1 MSLFATRPPL
11 PPGEPAVRLPKWAL
25 ALGLASV
32 AVVAGVLAVL
42 PGIPDFAAV
51 RSSARSSEAQLLD
64 RHGVLLQR
72 LRLDRRQRHTE
83 WVGLNEVS
91 PAFVA
96 SLIAA
101 EDKRF
106 RYHAGVDPVALMSAA
121 WDNLRRPR
129 ARGASTLTMQL
140 AGLLMSER
148 EGAPLARGL
157 GYKLAQMRLALGL
170 ELRWSKREILEAYVN
185 RVGFRGELVGL
196 DAAARGLVGKGAS
209 GLDYPES
216 AVLVSLIRAP
226 TASRTQVA
234 QRACRLLQRLDHADD
249 CARAAFVASALPR
262 HSLPMPGADEAPHL
276 ARRLLTR
283 AGESVRS
290 SLDAELQRFAAETLR
305 SHLAALVERNVED
318 GAVVVLDNASGEA
331 LAYVGSS
338 GDLSG
343 APEVDG
349 AAAQRQPGST
359 LKPFLYASAIE
370 ARWLTAASVLDDSSL
385 ALTTPSGLYIPQD
398 YDRHFKG
405 PVTVRT
411 ALGASLNVPAVRALT
426 IVGVDRFLRTLRELG
441 MNTLTHDAEH
451 YGFGLALG
459 GAETSLLALT
469 NAYRSF
475 AQQGRWSPVRFA
487 PDAAADIAANV
498 AANTSHGATAKLATA
513 ATGNTTK
520 PDSARTVFSPQT
532 AFILADV
539 LSDPAARAITFGLSS
554 PLSAR
559 TWAAVKT
566 GTSKGMRDNWAVGFT
581 DRYTVGVWVG
591 NFSGAPMW
599 DVSGITGA
607 APVWRDIVEYL
618 HRNAASHAP
627 AAPEGVVGETL
638 AFDPPIEAPRQEWFI
653 AGTQPEL
660 HGGMQRIAIQL
671 AAPTPRL
678 LAPPDSAIVAPDPD
692 IPHARQSIRV
702 EVAAAKGT
710 CVRLDGKPI
719 GNCSRAAQLLPLPAP
734 GEHKLELVDAS
745 GRVLDTHA
753 LTVRGLYVP
762 VRTQPAT

>member
-1 MSLFATRPPL
+1 MNTPATSSPPQADRP
-11 PPGEPAVRLPKWAL
+11 RSRRPKWAL

-32 AVVAGVLAVL
+32 VAIAGVLTVL
-42 PGIPDFAAV
+42 PGIPDFASV
-51 RSSARSSEAQLLD
+51 RTAARSSEAQLLD

-83 WVGLNEVS
+83 WVSLNEVS

-106 RYHAGVDPVALMSAA
+106 RYHAGVDPVALISAA
-121 WDNLRRPR
+121 WDNLRRPH

-140 AGLLMSER
+140 AGLLMTER
-148 EGAPLARGL
+148 EGAPIARGL

-226 TASRTQVA
+226 TASRTRVA
-234 QRACRLLQRLDHADD
+234 QRACRLLQRLDRTDD
-249 CARAAFVASALPR
+249 CSRAAFVATGLPR

-283 AGESVRS
+283 AGESYRS

-305 SHLAALVERNVED
+305 SHLAALTERNVED
-318 GAVVVLDNASGEA
+318 GAVVVLDNASGEL

-349 AAAQRQPGST
+349 AAALRQPGST

-441 MNTLTHDAEH
+441 MNSLTHDADH

-459 GAETSLLALT
+459 GAETSLLTLS
-469 NAYRSF
+469 NAYRSL
-475 AQQGRWSPVRFA
+475 AQQGQWSPVRYSPEA
-487 PDAAADIAANV
+487 TATTAANAKSGAMLKV
-498 AANTSHGATAKLATA
+498 AANAENKA
-513 ATGNTTK
+513 TK
-520 PDSARTVFSPQT
+520 PDAPLTVFSPQT
-532 AFILADV
+532 AFILADI

-618 HRNAASHAP
+618 HRNSASHAP
-627 AAPEGVVGETL
+627 VAPADVVSETL
-638 AFDPPIEAPRQEWFI
+638 AFDPPVEAPRQEWFI

-660 HGGMQRIAIQL
+660 QGGAQRIAIQL
-671 AAPTPRL
+671 AAPSPRL

-702 EVAAAKGT
+702 EVAAFKGT

-719 GNCSRAAQLLPLPAP
+719 GSCNRAAQLLPLPAP
-734 GEHKLELVDAS
+734 GEHKLELVDGG

-762 VRTQPAT
+762 PRAQPAT

>member
-1 MSLFATRPPL
+1 MSTQAPRSGKPLARRPQWRLALGAT
-11 PPGEPAVRLPKWAL
+11 AL
-25 ALGLASV
+25 ALV
-32 AVVAGVLAVL
+32 TGVLAVL
-42 PGIPDFAAV
+42 PGIPDFVTV

-83 WVGLNEVS
+83 WVPLNEVS

-106 RYHAGVDPVALMSAA
+106 RYHAGVDPLALMSAL

-148 EGAPLARGL
+148 EGAPLARGFA
-157 GYKLAQMRLALGL
+157 YKLAQMRLALGL

-209 GLDYPES
+209 GLDHPES

-226 TASRTQVA
+226 TASRARVA

-249 CARAAFVASALPR
+249 CSRAAFVATGLPR

-276 ARRLLTR
+276 ARRLLAR
-283 AGESVRS
+283 AGEQYRS

-318 GAVVVLDNASGEA
+318 GAVVVLDNASGEV

-411 ALGASLNVPAVRALT
+411 ALGASLNVPAVRGLT

-459 GAETSLLALT
+459 GAETSLLTLT

-475 AQQGRWSPVRFA
+475 AREGRWTPVRYS
-487 PDAAADIAANV
+487 PDAAADAIG
-498 AANTSHGATAKLATA
+498 SATEPEST
-513 ATGNTTK
+513 
-520 PDSARTVFSPQT
+520 REVFSPQT
-532 AFILADV
+532 AFILSDV

-566 GTSKGMRDNWAVGFT
+566 GTSKGMRDNWAVGYT

-618 HRNAASHAP
+618 HRDSSSRAP
-627 AAPEGVVGETL
+627 TPPEGVVGETL
-638 AFDPPIEAPRQEWFI
+638 AFDPPIEAPRREWFI
-653 AGTQPEL
+653 AGTQPEG
-660 HGGMQRIAIQL
+660 HGATQRIAIQL

-719 GNCSRAAQLLPLPAP
+719 GSCGRPAQLLSLPAP
-734 GEHKLELVDAS
+734 GEHKLELVDTA
-745 GRVLDTHA
+745 GRTLDAHM

-762 VRTQPAT
+762 ARANGPAAAPRAKPG